1 MDHGLES
8 AIYMDGDTL
17 KRKRR
22 ELRMTQVQLAEVLRV
37 NVTTVSRWE
46 RGLRSV
52 PPHLD
57 LALEAIGAN
66 RKKNSKK
73 SARRKARKKTS

>member
-1 MDHGLES
+1 
-8 AIYMDGDTL
+8 MDGDSL

-22 ELRMTQVQLAEVLRV
+22 ELSMTQAELADVLRV
-37 NVTTVSRWE
+37 NVMTVSRWE

-57 LALEAIGAN
+57 LALEAIGAK
-66 RKKNSKK
+66 RKKSFERKP
-73 SARRKARKKTS
+73 RRKARKQTS